1 MVFYDV
7 LGCGENMNKG
17 LFKAKRKNWKSLSEE
32 EQWVEGYYVRH
43 IIEGK
48 IVHHFLL
55 TGEASLVETKEDEL
69 ILDFYWEEIDPKTL
83 YYQRV

>member
-32 EQWVEGYYVRH
+32 EQWVEGYYVPH

-69 ILDFYWEEIDPKTL
+69 ILDFYWEETDPKTL

>member
-1 MVFYDV
+1 MNGKSDGLIPTVPILFV
-7 LGCGENMNKG
+7 L
-17 LFKAKRKNWKSLSEE
+17 LSIIVNWKNLPEKD
-32 EQWVEGYYVRH
+32 QWVEGYYVPH

>member
-1 MVFYDV
+1 MY
-7 LGCGENMNKG
+7 LILLK
-17 LFKAKRKNWKSLSEE
+17 
-32 EQWVEGYYVRH
+32 
-43 IIEGK
+43 GK

-55 TGEASLVETKEDEL
+55 TGEASLIETKEDEL

>member
-17 LFKAKRKNWKSLSEE
+17 LFKAKRKNWKSLCEE
-32 EQWVEGYYVRH
+32 EQWVEGYYVPH